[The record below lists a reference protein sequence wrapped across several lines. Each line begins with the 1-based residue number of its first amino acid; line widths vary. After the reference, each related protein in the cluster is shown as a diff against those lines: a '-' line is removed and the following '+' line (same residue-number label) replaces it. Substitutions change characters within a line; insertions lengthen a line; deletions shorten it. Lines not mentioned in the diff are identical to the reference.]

1 MESFRDYLVID
12 RTRQDVQAQNE
23 KGTYNAADL
32 NRVTRACCYVATRL
46 RAYGYGASLELCP
59 AYLIATSVT
68 PYGGG
73 TASGGV
79 FFQGEEAAVTARPNG
94 EYTFLRWAE
103 DGETVSEDPAYRF
116 TAERSRRLT
125 AVFKAPEQED
135 SGVVGRGVIGR
146 AKIGKRV
153 M

>member
-12 RTRQDVQAQNE
+12 RTRQDVLAQNE

-46 RAYGYGASLELCP
+46 LEYGYGADLNLFP
-59 AYLIATSVT
+59 AYLVTASVT

-79 FFQGEEAAVTARPNG
+79 FFHGEEAVVTARPNG
-94 EYTFLRWAE
+94 EYTFLSWAE
-103 DGETVSEDPAYRF
+103 DGETVSEDPTYRF

-125 AVFKAPEQED
+125 AVFKAPEQQD
-135 SGVVGRGVIGR
+135 SGVVGRGIIGR
-146 AKIGKRV
+146 AKI
-153 M
+153 